1 MLYLSS
7 RSRAKLFGIIP
18 AGGDGDFMVDLT
30 DVRVKLIVTI
40 RAGETAVNME
50 MFKIDISWGDISFKF
65 DNLAGGLSDL
75 ADKLMNQLGVGG
87 TIVRKQK
94 ELIMAE
100 IKNML
105 RGLTEC
111 AMYHPSRG
119 MDTCMRDFW
128 IGLGWEWPWVYP
140 TCQ

>member
-1 MLYLSS
+1 MSS

-111 AMYHPSRG
+111 AMYHPARG
-119 MDTCMRDFW
+119 MDTCM
-128 IGLGWEWPWVYP
+128 
-140 TCQ
+140 